1 MRYLAGWFL
10 CGALLGPSLAAQV
23 KRQVDK
29 PPTAPQD
36 SAAYVR
42 LAETGG
48 PLGVAKGAGIVRFEP
63 NGVAHELRKSTNGF
77 TCSIL
82 LEVTADPYCADK
94 NAWQFMVDL
103 LAKQPKPTNN
113 EPGIAYMAA
122 GGTHLETANGEI
134 VMEPAPGTHKV
145 REPPHWMLM
154 WPLTPATSGLG
165 TRPNASGVYIMFAGT
180 PYAHLMVYQ
189 NPRLLEAKPKVR
201 PAKKP

>member
-1 MRYLAGWFL
+1 MLESPRLPQPLRGFAMTVSTI
-10 CGALLGPSLAAQV
+10 GALRGLAMTLATLFGSSLAAQV
-23 KRQVDK
+23 KHQVDK
-29 PPTAPQD
+29 PPEAPKD

-63 NGVAHELRKSTNGF
+63 NGIAHELRKSTNGF

-103 LAKQPKPTNN
+103 LAKNPKPTNN

-122 GGTHLETANGEI
+122 GGTHLE
-134 VMEPAPGTHKV
+134 
-145 REPPHWMLM
+145 
-154 WPLTPATSGLG
+154 
-165 TRPNASGVYIMFAGT
+165 
-180 PYAHLMVYQ
+180 
-189 NPRLLEAKPKVR
+189 
-201 PAKKP
+201 